1 MPRAAKPVAVLKQ
14 ERKGHRTK
22 AELETREK
30 AEAELLSGMPLEER
44 EKVKNDTVAHAE
56 FMRVFSILEKIGKAD
71 SLYTGTIN
79 RYCEIYS
86 EIRKHQ
92 EDRAKLET
100 MRDGLSAL
108 VDSLKDKDDVDV
120 KDLENVLKLWANY
133 LRQLN
138 SIDLMIQQKRKMLSD
153 IEKEN
158 VMTVASALR
167 SIPKNPTEKSDD
179 ILLKILND

>member
-1 MPRAAKPVAVLKQ
+1 MPRPKPVSVLKA
-14 ERKGHRTK
+14 EKKSHRTK
-22 AELETREK
+22 AELEAREK
-30 AEAELLSGMPLEER
+30 AEAELLSGMPLTER
-44 EKVKNDTVAHAE
+44 EKVKNDVVAHAE

-92 EDRAKLET
+92 DDREKLET